1 MQPLPLV
8 DLFPIS
14 TRPQT
19 LRDEVLRTL
28 AGLPPE
34 SPVLYAD
41 ALALALT
48 VAGQFPTSTASNA
61 AAQALLANAAY
72 ATWQQAMPAL
82 TEVPALAQY
91 RNGPAAK
98 RNLSA
103 MAAEIQAFGGLLTS
117 GQVLYRGTR
126 WPTGATP
133 KPGEAVDNPALI
145 STAILPGPADVHA
158 RKHVPL
164 AALLVLTVEPHCVL
178 PAFAFRNRR
187 NEKYEHEAEVILGVE
202 TVMTCVAVHTAP
214 HYTVVECSI
223 QS

>member
-14 TRPQT
+14 TRPQSF
-19 LRDEVLRTL
+19 RDDVLRAS

-48 VAGQFPTSTASNA
+48 LAGHFSTNTASNA
-61 AAQALLANAAY
+61 PAHALQANAAY
-72 ATWQQAMPAL
+72 AAWQQAMPAM
-82 TEVPALAQY
+82 TKVPALAQY
-91 RNGPAAK
+91 RNGPAAN
-98 RNLSA
+98 RNWSA
-103 MAAEIQAFGGLLTS
+103 MAAEIQVFGGLLTS

-126 WPTGATP
+126 WPTGTTP
-133 KPGEAVDNPALI
+133 KPGEAVNNPALI
-145 STAILPGPADVHA
+145 STAILPGPADYHA
-158 RKHVPL
+158 KKHKPL
-164 AALLVLTVEPHCVL
+164 GALLVLTVEPHCVL

-187 NEKYEHEAEVILGVE
+187 NEKLKHEAEVILGVG

-223 QS
+223 RS